1 MRYFPVFTE
10 FPTTSF
16 QISTREGTQLAF
28 SRGSYLTKK
37 WIFLQATVFL
47 LYRGLIDHIALAN
60 GVNNIHTLGYFAEDC
75 VFSVQMRLR

>member
-16 QISTREGTQLAF
+16 QVSTREGTQLAF
-28 SRGSYLTKK
+28 PRGSYLTKK
-37 WIFLQATVFL
+37 RIFLQATVFL
-47 LYRGLIDHIALAN
+47 LYRGLSDHIALAN
-60 GVNNIHTLGYFAEDC
+60 GVNDIHTLGYFTENR